1 MEGDELETGASTFIS
16 TSLVSSSEESSEDE
30 SSLED
35 SCRDAKRRRWIERG
49 EEERRVSSPQK
60 FQPTSTRELLHR
72 PSMNEKLNSQQRQP

>member
-16 TSLVSSSEESSEDE
+16 TSLVSSSSEESSEDE

-35 SCRDAKRRRWIERG
+35 SCRDAKRRRWNGRR

-60 FQPTSTRELLHR
+60 FQPTTRELLHR
-72 PSMNEKLNSQQRQP
+72 PSMNEKLNSQQR